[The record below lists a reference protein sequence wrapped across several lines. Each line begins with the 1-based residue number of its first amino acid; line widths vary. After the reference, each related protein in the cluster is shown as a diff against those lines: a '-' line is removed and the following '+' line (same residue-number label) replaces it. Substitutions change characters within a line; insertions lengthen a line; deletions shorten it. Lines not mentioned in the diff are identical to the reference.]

1 MTSEQVIWLLVGIA
15 VVAALVAVAIVVSK
29 RRGTAKTEH
38 RRHEAEQLRED
49 AAAGASGLQA
59 NRAEA
64 QEARVEADHAQARAS
79 EAERAVAMDEATVED
94 RVRDADRVD
103 PDVDHTADDYHP
115 EAPST
120 STSGAETSSAQ
131 PTSTPPTRTP
141 PTSSPPTSTEPTTSH
156 ESGDRRHEDPEL
168 GGSHRR

>member
-1 MTSEQVIWLLVGIA
+1 MTSEQVIWLLVGIVVVVA
-15 VVAALVAVAIVVSK
+15 VVAVAMVVSK
-29 RRGTAKTEH
+29 RRGTARTEH

-64 QEARVEADHAQARAS
+64 QEARAEAEAAQARAA

-103 PDVDHTADDYHP
+103 PDVDHTADDYQP
-115 EAPST
+115 EAP
-120 STSGAETSSAQ
+120 
-131 PTSTPPTRTP
+131 
-141 PTSSPPTSTEPTTSH
+141 TTSR
-156 ESGDRRHEDPEL
+156 ESDDRRHEDPGP
-168 GGSHRR
+168 GGSHRG